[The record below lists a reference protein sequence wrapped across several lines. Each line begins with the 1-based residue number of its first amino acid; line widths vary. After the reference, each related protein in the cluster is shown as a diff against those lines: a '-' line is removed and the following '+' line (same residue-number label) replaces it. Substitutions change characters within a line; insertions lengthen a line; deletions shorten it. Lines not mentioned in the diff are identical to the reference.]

1 MEVENGDGE
10 VLARDTATDSA
21 TVTVE
26 RDGIEAGEYGE
37 VGGAGGLSIETQ

>member
-1 MEVENGDGE
+1 MEVENGGGE

-26 RDGIEAGEYGE
+26 RDGITASEYGS
-37 VGGAGGLSIETQ
+37 VGGSGGLRIETQ